1 MTTSQTGHPKGLYV
15 LFTTEMWER
24 FNFYG
29 MRAILALFLV
39 NALKYSDADAAIIY
53 GGFLA
58 LCYLTPMLGGFVAD
72 RFLGNRSCILWGG
85 SAMALG
91 QIMLFASASMYS
103 SNLELARTLLIV
115 AMFIIIFGNGFFKPN
130 ISSMVG
136 SLYPRSD
143 KRLDS
148 AFTIFYLGINVG
160 ALLGNFI
167 CSVVGD
173 VKSGDVRDVSAFK
186 WGFLA
191 ASLAMVTGSLVFY
204 FLKNKYIVT
213 PEGKPIGAKPTV
225 KLADSVNEH
234 GESEQGKF
242 STGSLVSTLV
252 MVILLTLG
260 FHFISSDSP
269 NPIKSWLYPFIYAA
283 ALSVAFLIVSDKTL
297 TKVERERIFVL
308 YIVSFFVMFFW
319 GCFEQAGGSL
329 TFIADQQTDCHM
341 FGWDMPPS
349 QVQNFNAIF
358 IIILAFPFSWIW
370 VQLAKK
376 NMDPI
381 TPAKMGIGLLFMA
394 AGYYILATQVK
405 GLENAAKIGVVW
417 LAIMYL
423 FHTVGEL
430 CLSPI
435 GLSLVAKLA
444 PRRFSSLL
452 MGVWFLAN
460 AAGYALSGTLG
471 SLLPATGPKFI
482 EAQEKLGINLQDV
495 LENKITLTAE
505 QLTKLNDL
513 NIQTSYPHFAGFT
526 IHNLYDFVMMFVIMP
541 LAAGI
546 LLFLISP
553 ILKKMMHGVR

>member
-1 MTTSQTGHPKGLYV
+1 MSNNNSGHPKGLYV

-58 LCYLTPMLGGFVAD
+58 LCYLTPMLGGFIAD

-85 SAMALG
+85 SAMAVG
-91 QIMLFASASMYS
+91 QLLLFCSASMYA
-103 SNLELARTLLIV
+103 SNLELARTLSMCS
-115 AMFIIIFGNGFFKPN
+115 MFILIFGNGFFKPN

-136 SLYPRSD
+136 SLYPRAD

-148 AFTIFYLGINVG
+148 AFTIFYLGINIG

-173 VKSGDVRDVSAFK
+173 VKTGDIRDVSAFK

-191 ASLAMVTGSLVFY
+191 ASLAMVTGTFVFY
-204 FLKNKYIVT
+204 FLKNKYIIT
-213 PEGKPIGAKPTV
+213 PEGKPIGEKPTA
-225 KLADSVNEH
+225 KTDNALNEH
-234 GESEQGKF
+234 GESEKAQF
-242 STGSLVSTLV
+242 SGTSLITTLV
-252 MVILLTLG
+252 LAVLLTFG
-260 FHFISSDSP
+260 FHFAADASI
-269 NPIKSWLYPFIYAA
+269 NPIKAWLYPFIYAA
-283 ALSVAFLIVSDKTL
+283 ALSVAYLIVTDKTL
-297 TKVERERIFVL
+297 TKVERQRIFVL
-308 YIVSFFVMFFW
+308 YFVSFFVMFFW

-329 TFIADQQTDCHM
+329 TFIADQQTDCHIL
-341 FGWDMPPS
+341 GWDMPPS

-358 IIILAFPFSWIW
+358 IILLAFPFSWIW

-376 NMDPI
+376 NLDPI
-381 TPAKMGIGLLFMA
+381 APAKMGYGLLFMSI
-394 AGYYILATQVK
+394 GYYILASQVK
-405 GLENAAKIGVVW
+405 GLENSAKIGVIW
-417 LAIMYL
+417 LGVMYL
-423 FHTVGEL
+423 FHTIGEL

-471 SLLPATGPKFI
+471 ALLPATGPKFI
-482 EAQEKLGINLQDV
+482 EAQQKLGINLQDV
-495 LENKITLTAE
+495 LDSKITPTAD
-505 QLTKLNDL
+505 QLTKLKDL
-513 NIQTSYPHFAGFT
+513 NIQTSYTHFAGFT
-526 IHNLYDFVMMFVIMP
+526 IHNLYEFVFMFVILP
-541 LAAGI
+541 LLAGI
-546 LLFLISP
+546 ILLCISP